1 MTVLNLPTRLVLNPK
16 YPPPLPQ
23 ELGLY
28 RGRLSTEREDSRLI
42 DN

>member
-1 MTVLNLPTRLVLNPK
+1 MIVLNLPTRLVLNLK
-16 YPPPLPQ
+16 YTPLPQ

>member
-16 YPPPLPQ
+16 YPPLPQ